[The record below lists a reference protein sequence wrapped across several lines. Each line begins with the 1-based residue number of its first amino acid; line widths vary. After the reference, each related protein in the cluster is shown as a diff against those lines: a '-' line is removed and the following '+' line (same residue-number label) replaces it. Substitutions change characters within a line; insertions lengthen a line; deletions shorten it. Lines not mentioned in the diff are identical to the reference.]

1 MKLIRSAL
9 TTACLLATAWAIAAP
24 SPVRMDGKIL
34 PQEFVGQMTKSERLK
49 EYVAADET
57 FERWTRLIGLRLQS
71 APQINNDPMKMA
83 QNMAALAQ
91 RQYPDMLPPNI
102 RPQKDGAVVQFY
114 AYQAGR
120 NGFIESN
127 VFRYWKGREGL
138 YSVQF
143 ARRSP
148 LSSLDGNKAKDLASQ
163 NIALIQEI
171 ANVDKRQVEKALMLR

>member
-9 TTACLLATAWAIAAP
+9 TTACLLATAWAVAAP

-71 APQINNDPMKMA
+71 APQIGNDPLKMA
-83 QNMAALAQ
+83 QNMAALAR
-91 RQYPDMLPPNI
+91 RQYPDMPPPNI

-127 VFRYWKGREGL
+127 VFR
-138 YSVQF
+138 
-143 ARRSP
+143 SP
-148 LSSLDGNKAKDLASQ
+148 LSSLDGNKAKDWANQ
-163 NIALIQEI
+163 NVALIQEI

>member
-1 MKLIRSAL
+1 MKLVRTAL
-9 TTACLLATAWAIAAP
+9 MATALLAASWAIAAP
-24 SPVRMDGKIL
+24 SPVKMEGKTL
-34 PQEFVGQMTKSERLK
+34 PQEFVGQMTASERLK
-49 EYVAADET
+49 EYIPANET

-91 RQYPDMLPPNI
+91 RQYPDMPPPNI

-114 AYQAGR
+114 AYQADR

-148 LSSLDGNKAKDLASQ
+148 LSSLDGNKAKDWANQ
-163 NIALIQEI
+163 NVALIQEI
-171 ANVDKRQVEKALMLR
+171 VNVDKR

>member
-9 TTACLLATAWAIAAP
+9 TTACLLATAWAVAAP
-24 SPVRMDGKIL
+24 SPVRMDGETL

-91 RQYPDMLPPNI
+91 RQYPDMPPPNI

-114 AYQAGR
+114 AYQTGR

-143 ARRSP
+143 A
-148 LSSLDGNKAKDLASQ
+148 
-163 NIALIQEI
+163 
-171 ANVDKRQVEKALMLR
+171 NVDKRQVEKAFMLR

>member
-9 TTACLLATAWAIAAP
+9 TTACLLATAWAVAAP
-24 SPVRMDGKIL
+24 SPVRMDGETL

-91 RQYPDMLPPNI
+91 RQYPDMPPPNI
-102 RPQKDGAVVQFY
+102 RPQKDGACKPPPPFASNDTTFY
-114 AYQAGR
+114 KLTLFPRQNLLHLSACKHITCRLLFWLNLCLKSQLSQTSKAYCLHMQSDNSA
-120 NGFIESN
+120 
-127 VFRYWKGREGL
+127 
-138 YSVQF
+138 
-143 ARRSP
+143 AP
-148 LSSLDGNKAKDLASQ
+148 
-163 NIALIQEI
+163 
-171 ANVDKRQVEKALMLR
+171 